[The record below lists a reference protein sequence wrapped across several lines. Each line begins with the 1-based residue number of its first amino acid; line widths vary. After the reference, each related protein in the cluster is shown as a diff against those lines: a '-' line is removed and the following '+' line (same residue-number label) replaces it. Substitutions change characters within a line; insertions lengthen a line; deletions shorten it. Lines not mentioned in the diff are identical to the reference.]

1 MKNAITH
8 TIALHSLSGSANGD
22 ETMRKYLGFGALF
35 RRPNRMKGAGVSMP
49 GHVCVCRAMWRK
61 TNRQTIAN
69 GFEEL
74 EKHRRELQ
82 FSAAAVKPTN
92 LMQLKCIEAS
102 ECYRNRKQWK
112 EKWIWWSNGRLMV
125 AHRWCNR
132 NRCGGKST
140 SMRKKKKKIFA
151 TLWGNKNCN
160 CSNSRNQTSNS
171 RVRRIVI
178 SWLNKCQSDTKTQN
192 FSVYC
197 IWAPFC
203 MSLLIKCKFFEK
215 IIIMRITLM
224 QSHWNRLVLV
234 VVVSG
239 YDMILLLRR
248 QFDFSQIYCAFFT
261 IA

>member
-140 SMRKKKKKIFA
+140 SMRKKKKNIRYTLGQQKLQLFEFA
-151 TLWGNKNCN
+151 
-160 CSNSRNQTSNS
+160 
-171 RVRRIVI
+171 
-178 SWLNKCQSDTKTQN
+178 
-192 FSVYC
+192 
-197 IWAPFC
+197 
-203 MSLLIKCKFFEK
+203 
-215 IIIMRITLM
+215 
-224 QSHWNRLVLV
+224 
-234 VVVSG
+234 
-239 YDMILLLRR
+239 
-248 QFDFSQIYCAFFT
+248 
-261 IA
+261 